1 MNKNKRVTL
10 SRLIVIIFVLIA
22 LGLVLPAVAF
32 AGDEVK
38 TVRVGYYENEV
49 FQEGAGDG
57 SVKTGY
63 AYEYYWK
70 LSEYTGWRYEYVY
83 GGFGDLY
90 QMLLD
95 GEIDLFAGLAWKEDR
110 DTLTILSCLKLL
122 IMAV

>member
-63 AYEYYWK
+63 AYEYYRK
-70 LSEYTGWRYEYVY
+70 LSEYTGWRYD
-83 GGFGDLY
+83 GGCS
-90 QMLLD
+90 Q
-95 GEIDLFAGLAWKEDR
+95 
-110 DTLTILSCLKLL
+110 
-122 IMAV
+122 AVS